1 MKGLIDLIK
10 FYDIT
15 KSALEKAEFNAGV
28 LYVCNDTKQIFLDS
42 DNTKE
47 RMEINPSIMLV
58 SSLPLAPI
66 PNRLYCDVTNKKLY
80 IYNVDSWIELG
91 GGSSAHKH
99 VYGITIDSTN
109 KTTVEV
115 SDCKSVWKGVFYPD
129 DNLSDLV
136 TSSTVTCAN
145 GSITVNIVR
154 KNTTSTYPITGEA
167 ILFI

>member
-1 MKGLIDLIK
+1 MIK

-15 KSALEKAEFNAGV
+15 KSALDDAEFKAGV

-47 RMEINPSIMLV
+47 RMEINPSIILV

-66 PNRLYCDVTNKKLY
+66 PNRLYCDVSNKKIY
-80 IYNVDSWIELG
+80 IYNVDSWMELG

-99 VYGITIDSTN
+99 VYGITVSENTA
-109 KTTVEV
+109 TVEV

-129 DNLSDLV
+129 DNISDLV
-136 TSSTVTCAN
+136 TSSSVTCAD

-154 KNTTSTYPITGEA
+154 KDTTSTYPITGEA